1 MAQERI
7 ELVNIRV
14 HALRLNY
21 VPQLLRGCM
30 QLSSINRLTLLL
42 ALVSLSTLITAC
54 STGERYSN
62 EGDFV
67 LDFYSGTDEVGR
79 ESISFD
85 EIIAKEDRPIL
96 LNFWAANCP
105 PCRAEMP
112 ILEATWREYGDQVLF
127 IGVDVG
133 PHVGL
138 GTYKTG
144 QSLVNEFG
152 ITYVTGKTSDR
163 SVITDWK
170 VKNMPSTFLI
180 GKDGQVH
187 DMVIG
192 VISSSRLT
200 QKVRELIAANS
211 T

>member
-1 MAQERI
+1 
-7 ELVNIRV
+7 
-14 HALRLNY
+14 
-21 VPQLLRGCM
+21 M
-30 QLSSINRLTLLL
+30 QLSSINRLTLLIAL
-42 ALVSLSTLITAC
+42 ASLSTLITAC

-67 LDFYSGTDEVGR
+67 IDFYSGTDEVGR

-85 EIIAKEDRPIL
+85 EITAKEDRPIL

-112 ILEATWREYGDQVLF
+112 VLEATWREYGDQVLF

-163 SVITDWK
+163 NVITDWK

-192 VISSSRLT
+192 AISSSRLT

>member
-1 MAQERI
+1 
-7 ELVNIRV
+7 
-14 HALRLNY
+14 
-21 VPQLLRGCM
+21 
-30 QLSSINRLTLLL
+30 
-42 ALVSLSTLITAC
+42 
-54 STGERYSN
+54 
-62 EGDFV
+62 
-67 LDFYSGTDEVGR
+67 
-79 ESISFD
+79 
-85 EIIAKEDRPIL
+85 
-96 LNFWAANCP
+96 
-105 PCRAEMP
+105 
-112 ILEATWREYGDQVLF
+112 LF

-133 PHVGL
+133 PYVGL

-192 VISSSRLT
+192 AISSSRLSK
-200 QKVRELIAANS
+200 KVRELIAANA

>member
-1 MAQERI
+1 
-7 ELVNIRV
+7 
-14 HALRLNY
+14 
-21 VPQLLRGCM
+21 M

-42 ALVSLSTLITAC
+42 ALASLSTLLTAC
-54 STGERYSN
+54 STGERSSN

-67 LDFYSGTDEVGR
+67 LDFYTGTDEVGR

-112 ILEATWREYGDQVLF
+112 VLEATWREYGDQVLF

-133 PHVGL
+133 PHIGL

-163 SVITDWK
+163 TVITHWK
-170 VKNMPSTFLI
+170 IKNMPSTFLI

-192 VISSSRLT
+192 AISSSRLT
-200 QKVRELIAANS
+200 QKVRELIAANA

>member
-1 MAQERI
+1 
-7 ELVNIRV
+7 
-14 HALRLNY
+14 
-21 VPQLLRGCM
+21 M
-30 QLSSINRLTLLL
+30 QLSSINRLTLIL
-42 ALVSLSTLITAC
+42 ALASLSILLTAC
-54 STGERYSN
+54 STGERSGN

-67 LDFYSGTDEVGR
+67 LDFYTGADEVGG

-85 EIIAKEDRPIL
+85 EIVANEDRPIL

-112 ILEATWREYGDQVLF
+112 VLEAIWREYGDKVMF

-133 PHVGL
+133 PYVGL

-163 SVITDWK
+163 SVITHWK
-170 VKNMPSTFLI
+170 VKNMPSTFFI
-180 GKDGQVH
+180 GKDGQVN

-192 VISSSRLT
+192 AISSSRLS
-200 QKVRELIAANS
+200 QKVRELIAANA